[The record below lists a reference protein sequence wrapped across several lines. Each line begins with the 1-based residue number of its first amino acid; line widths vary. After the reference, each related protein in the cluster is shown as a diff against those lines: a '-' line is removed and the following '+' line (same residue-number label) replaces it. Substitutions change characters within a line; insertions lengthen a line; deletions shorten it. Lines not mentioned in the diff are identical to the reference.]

1 MLALV
6 VLSHDHE
13 INGAVV
19 TKRRTYTRQGFDRT
33 KIDVLLKL
41 SPDGDQQTP
50 ESLNIGNIGHTDG
63 TEEDRIVTG
72 ESVEPVNRQHPPVP
86 TIKLRTPLKMVPVEA
101 QTVCGGRLL
110 RSPQCGAGS
119 RCRVRVRVAN
129 RRGCVRYFHD
139 FDIVLLEHPLLIFG
153 DLLVDDDAINSIP
166 VTDLDHSRAKKLG
179 GVGQKHDPLGH
190 FDEGTLGDRVESVT
204 AERSAFAKAACG
216 KKEDLDLQTGNGRE
230 SRWSVE
236 GQRFRMQRA
245 SEADHLDPLIAHEAR
260 DNGKR
265 VRNNFYRTVSGEHP
279 CKLISGGSGV
289 YRDDR
294 IQPEHVDGFLGD
306 GAFRVTHLHIAESVI
321 TARQVLTRE
330 RGNSSAK
337 STHSALFDQPQ
348 HIATDCHL

>member
-13 INGAVV
+13 INGVVV

-101 QTVCGGRLL
+101 QTVCG
-110 RSPQCGAGS
+110 
-119 RCRVRVRVAN
+119 VRVRVAN

-190 FDEGTLGDRVESVT
+190 FDEGTLG
-204 AERSAFAKAACG
+204 
-216 KKEDLDLQTGNGRE
+216 
-230 SRWSVE
+230 
-236 GQRFRMQRA
+236 
-245 SEADHLDPLIAHEAR
+245 
-260 DNGKR
+260 
-265 VRNNFYRTVSGEHP
+265 
-279 CKLISGGSGV
+279 
-289 YRDDR
+289 
-294 IQPEHVDGFLGD
+294 
-306 GAFRVTHLHIAESVI
+306 
-321 TARQVLTRE
+321 
-330 RGNSSAK
+330 
-337 STHSALFDQPQ
+337 
-348 HIATDCHL
+348 